1 MSADTGAIA
10 ALAVTVAVLTG
21 RIADTGATDVIVA
34 TTGRA
39 SITAAITVTVGA
51 ATGAAV
57 GMATA
62 VATAVAA
69 AAGIVTGEQQ
79 TRLTTA

>member
-10 ALAVTVAVLTG
+10 AFAVTVAVLTG
-21 RIADTGATDVIVA
+21 RIADTGATAVIVA

-39 SITAAITVTVGA
+39 SITATVRAAIGA
-51 ATGAAV
+51 AA

-62 VATAVAA
+62 VAIAVAA
-69 AAGIVTGEQQ
+69 AVAIVTGEQR
-79 TRLTTA
+79 TRLTAA